1 MNIRDRNIFLVMLCI
16 WRAIWKAA
24 KTPFPLLGAAP
35 APTALYFDEQVRGVL
50 SAGLTASFAVTY

>member
-1 MNIRDRNIFLVMLCI
+1 LNIRDRNIFLVMLCI

-35 APTALYFDEQVRGVL
+35 ARPLL
-50 SAGLTASFAVTY
+50 